1 MTSCSF
7 KHHYSAFAF
16 DQLLVF
22 KWSPWVEDPFAL
34 HCTGKWIC
42 CYSCYSATVQQC
54 IELQCI
60 ELHCIELQSTEVH
73 LSSWLLLPGLEK
85 LFHPE
90 NFLIGINLG
99 RGWSIQSI
107 VIAAMNYEQ
116 LAAHLMQ

>member
-1 MTSCSF
+1 M
-7 KHHYSAFAF
+7 
-16 DQLLVF
+16 
-22 KWSPWVEDPFAL
+22 
-34 HCTGKWIC
+34 HCTALESG
-42 CYSCYSATVQQC
+42 YVATVATVQQC

-60 ELHCIELQSTEVH
+60 ELHCVELQSTEVH

-99 RGWSIQSI
+99 RGWMLLQSI
-107 VIAAMNYEQ
+107 VIAAMNDDQ